1 VDPVEVLAAAGR
13 GGVRVAVAES
23 LTCGR
28 LASAVGRGK
37 DAEDWFAGGV
47 VAYRLDTKLSVL
59 GVRPCVDP
67 CSAECATQ
75 MAVGVRWL
83 LSADVA
89 VPPPGWAVRNPKAA
103 IRPARSSSAGQT
115 SDACGHERL
124 SLSGDPDDVLSQT
137 VARALALLVH
147 RATAGRDAPG

>member
-1 VDPVEVLAAAGR
+1 
-13 GGVRVAVAES
+13 
-23 LTCGR
+23 
-28 LASAVGRGK
+28 
-37 DAEDWFAGGV
+37 
-47 VAYRLDTKLSVL
+47 
-59 GVRPCVDP
+59 
-67 CSAECATQ
+67 

-89 VPPPGWAVRNPKAA
+89 VSTIGVGGPEPEGGHPPGSVFLGWA
-103 IRPARSSSAGQT
+103 T